1 MIQWIASY
9 ILIGLIFMLL
19 VEFMHTVAVS
29 FNVTEDDIEN
39 LDRWI
44 ISLLWPIG
52 VVVMIKSLIEY
63 FVNRE

>member
-1 MIQWIASY
+1 
-9 ILIGLIFMLL
+9 MLL

-29 FNVTEDDIEN
+29 FNVTEDDMEN
-39 LDRWI
+39 SDRWI

>member
-29 FNVTEDDIEN
+29 FNVTEDDMEN
-39 LDRWI
+39 SDRWI

>member
-1 MIQWIASY
+1 MIEWLASY

-29 FNVTEDDIEN
+29 FNMTEDDMEN
-39 LDRWI
+39 SDRWI

>member
-29 FNVTEDDIEN
+29 FNVTEDDMQN
-39 LDRWI
+39 SDRWI

>member
-1 MIQWIASY
+1 MIQWVASY

-29 FNVTEDDIEN
+29 FNVTEDDMEN
-39 LDRWI
+39 SDRWI

>member
-52 VVVMIKSLIEY
+52 VVVMIKSLIDY

>member
-1 MIQWIASY
+1 MIEWLASY

-29 FNVTEDDIEN
+29 FNMTEDDMEN
-39 LDRWI
+39 SDRWI

-52 VVVMIKSLIEY
+52 VVVMIKSLIDY

>member
-1 MIQWIASY
+1 MIEWLASY

-29 FNVTEDDIEN
+29 FNVTEDDMEN
-39 LDRWI
+39 SDRWI